1 MEKINTLKFD
11 LEIEKKVSSDDY
23 IFKIK
28 TYIIDLT
35 EVNGFKYLVELND
48 TELKL
53 IPINLTYRWKFYIFW
68 LIFICFFGLPII
80 PMALSDENFLFVF
93 LILTMILG
101 GLAIMYVTYRIER
114 EKALKYLRLKST
126 LFKNL

>member
-11 LEIEKKVSSDDY
+11 LEIENKVSSDDY

-101 GLAIMYVTYRIER
+101 GLVVMYVTYRIER
-114 EKALKYLRLKST
+114 EKALKYLRLKSN
-126 LFKNL
+126 LFKKL